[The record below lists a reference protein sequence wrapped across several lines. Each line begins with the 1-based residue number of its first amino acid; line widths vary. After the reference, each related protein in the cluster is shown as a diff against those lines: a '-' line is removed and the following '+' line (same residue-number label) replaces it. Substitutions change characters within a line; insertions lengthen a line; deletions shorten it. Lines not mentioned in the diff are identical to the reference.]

1 MEFDSLYK
9 NAAFFFFTPPSSPV
23 QSVYDFAYTAERDQ
37 LPHKFVLITNFPR
50 QELHPSS
57 DGGPALG
64 ELGLGRK
71 CVLFVH
77 DVSD

>member
-1 MEFDSLYK
+1 MRLVF
-9 NAAFFFFTPPSSPV
+9 SSSFLL
-23 QSVYDFAYTAERDQ
+23 QSVYDFAYTAEMDQ

-50 QELHPSS
+50 QELRPAA
-57 DGGPALG
+57 DGGPTLA